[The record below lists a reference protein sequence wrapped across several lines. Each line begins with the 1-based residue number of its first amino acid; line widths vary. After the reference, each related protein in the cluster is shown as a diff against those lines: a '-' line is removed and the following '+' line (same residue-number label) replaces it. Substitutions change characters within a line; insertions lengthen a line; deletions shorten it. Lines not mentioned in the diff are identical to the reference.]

1 MINKKFKKGEKAI
14 AISNSTMC
22 SNDELVVVSVGKKYI
37 TCQPYE
43 YSYGRKYKF
52 DINTLLREDWS
63 IYKLYH
69 SIEEY
74 EEEKQFLEKIQKF
87 KNDLL
92 YGKIT
97 NEELVKFCQIHEE
110 YLQTGKL

>member
-1 MINKKFKKGEKAI
+1 MVNKEFKKGEKVI
-14 AISNSTMC
+14 AISNSTRC
-22 SNDELVVVSVGKKYI
+22 GNDELVVVSIGKKYI
-37 TCQPYE
+37 TCQA
-43 YSYGRKYKF
+43 YGYGSRRKYRF

-74 EEEKQFLEKIQKF
+74 EEEKQFLEKMKKF